1 VKPRPPYTWPA
12 AAPQRTL
19 SPPPPARNPA
29 AAMSAKHR
37 RSTTDY
43 ELLPRDSLD
52 EGAKHYPELH
62 HPRQSWLSRA
72 ASTLRITR
80 YFSSRAVYAHYVTP
94 RRRKRSVLRLVYWT
108 VFSIPYFLVLL
119 VLVAGIF
126 FPSYTVRPAH
136 YNKLRARALD
146 SDAPGRG
153 NPHSEKVFIAAALYE
168 EKGNLASG
176 AWGKAVLQLIDLLG
190 PEHVHLSIYEDN
202 TDLKTKQALVDFRQK
217 VPCE

>member
-1 VKPRPPYTWPA
+1 
-12 AAPQRTL
+12 
-19 SPPPPARNPA
+19 
-29 AAMSAKHR
+29 MSAKHR

-52 EGAKHYPELH
+52 EEAKPYPELPD
-62 HPRQSWLSRA
+62 PRRQGWLSRV
-72 ASTLRITR
+72 ASSLRITR
-80 YFSSRAVYAHYVTP
+80 YLSNRAVYAHYVTP

-136 YNKLRARALD
+136 YDKLRARALD
-146 SDAPGRG
+146 THEPGRG
-153 NPHSEKVFIAAALYE
+153 NPHSEKIFIAAALYE

-176 AWGKAVLQLIDLLG
+176 AWGRAVLQLIDLLG

-202 TDLKTKQALVDFRQK
+202 PDLKTKQALVDFRQK
-217 VPCE
+217 VTCK